1 MVRRL
6 KPYEKLAPTS
16 KYHRDRTAKDP
27 EWHKKQLK
35 KSKAH
40 YLKNKPKQQIQKKL
54 KVKQQRE
61 SIIKQMGSKCM
72 SCGELY
78 NPNLRRSN
86 LQFDHKTYLKSP
98 MTKAETFRQIM
109 DIIDRHE
116 DPLEQFALVCY
127 RCHMVVTH
135 IRKDIEKAP
144 KVLKYIKTTKILEF

>member
-1 MVRRL
+1 MVRRR
-6 KPYEKLAPTS
+6 KPVSELSRVQRQRWERYEKNP
-16 KYHRDRTAKDP
+16 KFR
-27 EWHKKQLK
+27 EEELK
-35 KSKAH
+35 KKKLH
-40 YLKNKPKQQIQKKL
+40 YLETKPKQQIQKKL

-61 SIIKQMGSKCM
+61 SIIKLMGSKCM

-98 MTKAETFRQIM
+98 TTKAETFRQIM
-109 DIIDRHE
+109 DIIDRND
-116 DPLEQFALVCY
+116 DPLEQFALLCY

-144 KVLKYIKTTKILEF
+144 KVLEYIKTTKILEF